1 MGRTRKSDRDKRL
14 RYVIECKS
22 IGYFN
27 FQIVALCMEK
37 WGIKKRQAEKYL
49 QWVEQFLRN
58 ELTKEDKDYI
68 LSEYKA
74 MAIRLEL
81 QGEKQLAFQY
91 RKQRDKIMGLEQ
103 TKLNITGNI
112 EMIKTIILKEKGMSA
127 SNG

>member
-27 FQIVALCMEK
+27 FQIVSLCMEK